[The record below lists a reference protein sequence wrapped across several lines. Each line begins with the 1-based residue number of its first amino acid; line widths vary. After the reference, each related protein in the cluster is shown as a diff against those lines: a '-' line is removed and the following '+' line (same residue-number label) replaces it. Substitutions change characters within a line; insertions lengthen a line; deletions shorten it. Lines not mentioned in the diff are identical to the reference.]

1 MYYPKSQIKTNLYT
15 NGDEYVI
22 ELTQTPYTGYYY
34 LTSTGKAFT
43 GKTPDDRPN
52 QELIKVEPVIK
63 DEGDLSTTLIPSTS
77 AIFSNHNP
85 GAIDVITSLDYNS
98 ALDYAQLKNINIF
111 NPQVQLL
118 PYYNPQQP
126 TQQDYQNT
134 EFRRFFCKKTNEV
147 LYIEINKDQYD
158 KLIAKD
164 PQILWQLYLPF
175 NITWQL
181 TGDEQQVA
189 RVNKN
194 MVELAIKN
202 LKLPKFNLYIKE
214 DYTKYYQ

>member
-126 TQQDYQNT
+126 TQQDYQNG
-134 EFRRFFCKKTNEV
+134 EFRRFFCKKTNEI

-194 MVELAIKN
+194 MVELAMKN